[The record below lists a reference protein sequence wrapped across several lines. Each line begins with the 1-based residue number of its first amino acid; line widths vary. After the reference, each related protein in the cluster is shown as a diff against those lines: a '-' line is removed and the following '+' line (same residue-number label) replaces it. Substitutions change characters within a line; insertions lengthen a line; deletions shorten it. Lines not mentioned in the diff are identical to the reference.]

1 MRRTS
6 AGVDTRSRTGRTLH
20 HLPTGGVPVVDIVRT
35 KKACSQETDAGDL
48 ARQDPGARSELVETD
63 DGPRA
68 ERLSCGA
75 GLTCEFFSTPRS
87 QPRLRDRRSKI
98 WTSASCHS
106 RRNMLCICSICRF
119 IMAIPGIVKSS
130 PQALV
135 EKIPVATPDEK
146 FSLHRGLKLIWWSAS
161 PLQSHRACHRV
172 FHLAAASFGV
182 QMRGLELE
190 VPLGRAIGVVD
201 QHQVWV
207 VF

>member
-35 KKACSQETDAGDL
+35 KKVCSQETDAGDL
-48 ARQDPGARSELVETD
+48 ARQDPGARSEL
-63 DGPRA
+63 
-68 ERLSCGA
+68 A
-75 GLTCEFFSTPRS
+75 GFTCEFFSTPRS